1 MSIQQKENIVSP
13 LILSYIKNGQVTTQE
28 ISTRLKEDSGYIPA
42 YLIEFY
48 IDQMREEHSICT
60 EKGVHYIPQDKPA
73 LNIML
78 MTVAIGGMFACPIL
92 LNL

>member
-28 ISTRLKEDSGYIPA
+28 ISSQLKEDSGYIPA

-60 EKGVHYIPQDKPA
+60 ENGVHYIYQDKPVH
-73 LNIML
+73 NVML
-78 MTVAIGGMFACPIL
+78 TTIVIGVMFVCPIL